1 MICGYYFTSTIQ
13 EVKQKKTSKGTLKL
27 KYYKLKN
34 IYLDSHKVPFSLIYD
49 YAIQWVI
56 AECNVQ

>member
-13 EVKQKKTSKGTLKL
+13 EVKQKTSKGTLKL
-27 KYYKLKN
+27 KYYKLRN